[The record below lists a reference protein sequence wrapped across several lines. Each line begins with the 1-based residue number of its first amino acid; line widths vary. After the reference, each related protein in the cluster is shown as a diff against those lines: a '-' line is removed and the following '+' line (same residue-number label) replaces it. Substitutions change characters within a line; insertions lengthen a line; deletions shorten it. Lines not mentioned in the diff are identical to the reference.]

1 MTVNTDAADVIDVQ
15 SEDEEELD
23 VVVESEEVVPPSR
36 TRLEHKPADI
46 PQQVGNVEKKKKVRR
61 GSRGK
66 QGKQRPDSSLNNSSV
81 DASIDLN
88 MSTDSAK
95 LTNKSVDR
103 SVDSVKSSGSKRRA
117 ASKPLVEFS
126 VYAVLK
132 HPAHLKHHMLQRT
145 GKVVAIREM
154 KHSRKAAGSIKLM
167 TDPNSNFFYFS
178 PTDSKVPRMK
188 IPLSEAPGGFTVR
201 PQDCEGIMFVARI
214 VRWEQVNAALGTL
227 EGSLG
232 KNSDIKVRTEGLLI
246 ENNIDN
252 TDFGP
257 EVLQDLPSNHQS
269 WTIPPG
275 ELKRR
280 RDFRKECV
288 FTIDPLTARDLD
300 DALSVTKEANG
311 LYRVGVHIA
320 DVSYFVREETAL
332 DRVASERTTSTYL
345 VDQVVKK
352 IIS

>member
-1 MTVNTDAADVIDVQ
+1 MAVKTDADVIDIQ
-15 SEDEEELD
+15 SEEEELD
-23 VVVESEEVVPPSR
+23 VVVESEELIAPSR
-36 TRLEHKPADI
+36 PPVEQKPSDILQGRVEGEKVTQGGKLE
-46 PQQVGNVEKKKKVRR
+46 KKKVRR
-61 GSRGK
+61 GGRGK
-66 QGKQRPDSSLNNSSV
+66 QGKHKVDSSLSSST
-81 DASIDLN
+81 DTSTDLN
-88 MSTDSAK
+88 MSTDSVK
-95 LTNKSVDR
+95 LTNKSVDK
-103 SVDSVKSSGSKRRA
+103 STDSVKSSGSKRRA
-117 ASKPLVEFS
+117 ATKPLVEFS

-132 HPAHLKHHMLQRT
+132 HPAHLKQHMLQRT

-214 VRWEQVNAALGTL
+214 VKWEQVNAALGTL

-252 TDFGP
+252 TEFGP
-257 EVLQDLPSNHQS
+257 EVLQDLPNNHQS

-300 DALSVTKEANG
+300 DALSVTKEDNG

-345 VDQVVKK
+345 VDQV
-352 IIS
+352 

>member
-1 MTVNTDAADVIDVQ
+1 MAVNTDADVIDVQ
-15 SEDEEELD
+15 SEGELD
-23 VVVESEEVVPPSR
+23 VVVESEELVASSR
-36 TRLEHKPADI
+36 RPAPIEHKSSLI
-46 PQQVGNVEKKKKVRR
+46 PHGKDELEMKVEREVKSKKKVRR
-61 GSRGK
+61 GNRGK
-66 QGKQRPDSSLNNSSV
+66 QGKQRLDSSSSM
-81 DASIDLN
+81 DTSIDLN
-88 MSTDSAK
+88 MSTDSLK
-95 LTNKSVDR
+95 LNKSVDK
-103 SVDSVKSSGSKRRA
+103 SVDSVKSTGSKRRA
-117 ASKPLVEFS
+117 PTKPLVEFS
-126 VYAVLK
+126 VYSVLK

-167 TDPNSNFFYFS
+167 TDPNSNFFFFS

-246 ENNIDN
+246 ENNIDSS
-252 TDFGP
+252 DFGP

-269 WTIPPG
+269 WTIPPA

-311 LYRVGVHIA
+311 LFRVGVHIA

-345 VDQVVKK
+345 VDQV
-352 IIS
+352 

>member
-1 MTVNTDAADVIDVQ
+1 MIDIQ
-15 SEDEEELD
+15 SEEELD
-23 VVVESEEVVPPSR
+23 VVVESEEVIAPSR
-36 TRLEHKPADI
+36 PPLIEHKASDNA
-46 PQQVGNVEKKKKVRR
+46 QGAVEEGMGAQKVDKKKVRR

-66 QGKQRPDSSLNNSSV
+66 QGKHKPKLDSSLNSSV

-88 MSTDSAK
+88 MSNDSVK
-95 LTNKSVDR
+95 LTNKSIDR
-103 SVDSVKSSGSKRRA
+103 SGDSVKSSGSKRRA
-117 ASKPLVEFS
+117 ATKPLVEFS

-132 HPAHLKHHMLQRT
+132 HPAHLKQHMLQRT

-167 TDPNSNFFYFS
+167 TDPNSNFFFFS

-269 WTIPPG
+269 WTIPPA

-345 VDQVVKK
+345 VDQVSNHE
-352 IIS
+352 IYF